1 MTQKVALSIRH
12 AKRADPAHIF
22 APDGEPVTA
31 IITTTHIRGSSIKC
45 WGAELTLN
53 ADGTYELA
61 LHGDLCEPTGTTE
74 VEVLERIT
82 GTLCIKPEKPVPSA
96 GRGVPGA

>member
-1 MTQKVALSIRH
+1 MSQKVALSVNHSR
-12 AKRADPAHIF
+12 RPDPAHIF
-22 APDGEPVTA
+22 APDNESITA
-31 IITTTHIRGSSIKC
+31 IITATHIRGSSIKC

-53 ADGTYELA
+53 PDGTYELA

-74 VEVLERIT
+74 VEVLGRIT
-82 GTLCIKPEKPVPSA
+82 GTLCVKPEKPVPSA